1 MTFHNY
7 NKVALLPLRD
17 DLRTGDYNPEKEL
30 FFDLMAQD
38 VSVKINTPFQAL
50 NGVGMLLGKL
60 YAKLYE
66 TFPNKE
72 NRDFIIMASPHWGKN
87 NGEDWVMEDIIDIYG
102 KLDINVFDRMTKML
116 NRKDSV

>member
-1 MTFHNY
+1 MTSHNY

-50 NGVGMLLGKL
+50 NGGGMLLGKL
-60 YAKLYE
+60 YAKLYKPSRIKKNATLLLWLAHIGE
-66 TFPNKE
+66 
-72 NRDFIIMASPHWGKN
+72 RIMAKTGSWK
-87 NGEDWVMEDIIDIYG
+87 I
-102 KLDINVFDRMTKML
+102 
-116 NRKDSV
+116 